1 MKVTISPCSPHKI
14 AGKLRSSSPLLE
26 IAQAISDDCEH
37 GVTVEVLD
45 DAGKTAAIFGMQ
57 SDDDVELF

>member
-14 AGKLRSSSPLLE
+14 AGKLRSFSPLLE

-45 DAGKTAAIFGMQ
+45 DAGKTAAVFGMQ